1 MSAKIRLK
9 RFGTKKRP
17 YYRMIVIDSR
27 APRDGKTLE
36 EVGLYHP
43 IETEENQI
51 KFDAEKIRSW
61 LDKGATPSDTVRHLL
76 NKKNF
81 SL

>member
-1 MSAKIRLK
+1 
-9 RFGTKKRP
+9 
-17 YYRMIVIDSR
+17 MIVIDSR

>member
-1 MSAKIRLK
+1 MSAKIRIK